1 MNDLPAGYQIEDSP
15 AGPILYSPRV
25 EDGSAIIEALGSEDS
40 IRIDPLGAKIR
51 LLKLNGE
58 VVLTTVKRA
67 DGKQGITHPCT
78 PNFGLVEEA
87 KKLDLPQHGPARNL
101 LWEVAPKD
109 FSQSVER
116 VTRSLSLTVPK
127 TGSFPDG
134 LSVRQEFE
142 LAPGKCTLTT
152 THTNNGEGV
161 APVVFGEH
169 FYFNVLYAPTWEG
182 LRINGADATDLVRQ
196 NGRVNLEPENIIE
209 LPGKPVI
216 KMRQSGLSVAVLW
229 TGGSGGSLDKHYVCI
244 EPVEMSPD
252 KFCLP
257 ESMIKPGESRTN
269 FVSLEVLK

>member
-1 MNDLPAGYQIEDSP
+1 MLPVDRRVDNSP
-15 AGPILYSPRV
+15 LEG
-25 EDGSAIIEALGSEDS
+25 DDSAILETLGAENS
-40 IRIDPLGAKIR
+40 IRINSLGARIEF
-51 LLKLNGE
+51 LKLKGE
-58 VVLTTVKRA
+58 TILTTVKRG

-101 LWEVAPKD
+101 PWEVAPKD
-109 FSQSVER
+109 FSQGVEKI
-116 VTRSLSLTVPK
+116 TRSLSLVVPK

-182 LRINGADATDLVRQ
+182 LKINDIDVTDLVRQ
-196 NGRVNLEPENIIE
+196 NGRVNLESENMIE
-209 LPGKPVI
+209 IPGKPAI
-216 KMRQSGLSVAVLW
+216 IMRQSGLAVAVLW
-229 TGGSGGSLDKHYVCI
+229 TGGSGDSLDKHYVCI

-252 KFCLP
+252 KFCLL

>member
-1 MNDLPAGYQIEDSP
+1 MLPID
-15 AGPILYSPRV
+15 YSPRT
-25 EDGSAIIEALGSEDS
+25 EDGSTIIETLGSEDS
-40 IRIDPLGAKIR
+40 IRIDPYGAKIR

-58 VVLTTVKRA
+58 VVLTTIKRA

-78 PNFGLVEEA
+78 PNFGLVETA

-116 VTRSLSLTVPK
+116 VTRSLSLAVPK
-127 TGSFPDG
+127 MGSFPDG
-134 LSVRQEFE
+134 LNVRQEFE

-169 FYFNVLYAPTWEG
+169 FYFNVLYSPTWEG
-182 LRINGADATDLVRQ
+182 LKINGIDVTHLVRQ
-196 NGRVNLEPENIIE
+196 NGRINLKPENMIE
-209 LPGKPVI
+209 LPQKPVI

-229 TGGSGGSLDKHYVCI
+229 TGGRADLPDKHYVCI
-244 EPVEMSPD
+244 EPIEMAPD
-252 KFCLP
+252 RFGSP
-257 ESMIKPGESRTN
+257 ESIIGPNESRTN